1 MAPHCSDLVFILSSV
16 DYEGKTNSGLGQRA
30 ILGMPDEA
38 VMTERIDFSSSRSG
52 VECLFVEQ
60 GGKKMGGGDPLKIS
74 STSCFVKMLCEWR
87 EQEKAER
94 RQQSGQCLGLDGVVE
109 ERE

>member
-1 MAPHCSDLVFILSSV
+1 MSA
-16 DYEGKTNSGLGQRA
+16 
-30 ILGMPDEA
+30 
-38 VMTERIDFSSSRSG
+38 RIEFSYSRSG

-74 STSCFVKMLCEWR
+74 SRSCFVKTVYEWR

-94 RQQSGQCLGLDGVVE
+94 RLTEWAVSGLGWCG
-109 ERE
+109 